1 LTPARIGLNIWG
13 TGKIMGSL
21 LVVSIAAMTSVMTM
35 IQLVVL
41 ALTLPVSPA
50 PKAGESSPAAGLV
63 AVQGGKKAGEKA
75 IVSRAAVKHRRR
87 HRARRA
93 HVHNAPNKG

>member
-1 LTPARIGLNIWG
+1 
-13 TGKIMGSL
+13 MGSL

-35 IQLVVL
+35 IQLIVL
-41 ALTLPVSPA
+41 VLTLPVSPA

-63 AVQGGKKAGEKA
+63 AVKSDKKTEKKVDA
-75 IVSRAAVKHRRR
+75 RKTAVKRTRR

-93 HVHNAPNKG
+93 HVHNAPSKG